1 MRSLLLMI
9 KFYVMFSIVYIILAI
24 LALIQII
31 KEKYEQ
37 TKSDVL

>member
-9 KFYVMFSIVYIILAI
+9 KFYVIFSIIYIGVAI

-37 TKSDVL
+37 TKSNVL